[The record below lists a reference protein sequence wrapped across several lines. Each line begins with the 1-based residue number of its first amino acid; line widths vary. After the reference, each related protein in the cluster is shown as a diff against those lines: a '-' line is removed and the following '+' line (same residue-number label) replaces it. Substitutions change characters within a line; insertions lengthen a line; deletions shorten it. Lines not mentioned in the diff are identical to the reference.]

1 MNAKFKIVKQ
11 MLSNKEDIFLTEL
24 AVKKQSST
32 FKSGVPLFTDLQN
45 IEVWYD
51 IHGRVDALGGIYI
64 SKNYHTRKHLFRN

>member
-1 MNAKFKIVKQ
+1 MSAKFKIVKQ

-45 IEVWYD
+45 IEV
-51 IHGRVDALGGIYI
+51 
-64 SKNYHTRKHLFRN
+64 